1 MDYLEKLK
9 EVENLGE
16 SLTIIAR
23 RAYMLYSINPDEPLD
38 ARSRFKAD
46 WAEAKARIELCRRR
60 VESEADDGAAEVT
73 NTMIDEIIEKLTSN
87 SNPD

>member
-9 EVENLGE
+9 EVEKLGE

-23 RAYMLYSINPDEPLD
+23 RAYMLYSMDPDEPLD

-46 WAEAKARIELCRRR
+46 WAEAKARIELCRRM
-60 VESEADDGAAEVT
+60 VESEVDDGEAEVI
-73 NTMIDEIIEKLTSN
+73 NTMIVQIIEKLTN
-87 SNPD
+87 KSNPD